1 MKESDIV
8 HKILKYQNNVFKKMR
23 RCKDLSFSAVSKI
36 GKRVLV
42 WGAFDCLHF
51 GHIKFL
57 EVARQLGEEL
67 YVIVVPDSA
76 VVENKNRLPFQPD
89 FIRKQNV
96 ESLPYVK
103 CAFIDSI
110 SLGLHSVD
118 KIKPDVICLG
128 NDQSRYWARKLQLL
142 LKRRDVDCQI
152 VRLPVFFDLIHTS
165 EIASQLA
172 KEMGRT
178 VQSLAEESWRY
189 YQRQRKFIAGRR
201 IRVFE
206 SR

>member
-8 HKILKYQNNVFKKMR
+8 HKILKYQNNMLKKIR
-23 RCKDLSFSAVSKI
+23 RRKDHSLPDISKV

-42 WGAFDCLHF
+42 WGTFDCLHF

-57 EVARQLGEEL
+57 EAARQLGEEL

-76 VVENKNRLPFQPD
+76 VVENKKRLPFQPD

-96 ESLPYVK
+96 ESLPFVK
-103 CAFIDSI
+103 RAFIDSI
-110 SLGLHSVD
+110 SLGLHSIH

-128 NDQSRYWARKLQLL
+128 NDQSTYWARKLQLL
-142 LKRRDVDCQI
+142 LKRRNIHCQI
-152 VRLPVFFDLIHTS
+152 VRLPTPFDLIHTTQ
-165 EIASQLA
+165 IASQLA

-189 YQRQRKFIAGRR
+189 YQRQRKFIARTNCKK
-201 IRVFE
+201 
-206 SR
+206 